1 MTSRKLWECGY
12 ALLGVLVS
20 TSAYCAA
27 AQHRSYSAVSP
38 DGLNEVRLEVGPPII
53 AQT

>member
-1 MTSRKLWECGY
+1 MTSRQLWECGY